1 MDRVSSCQL
10 LWAQRRCC
18 IMNVLTWGPGSPG
31 IPLGPGWPLTPLAP
45 CRDNMDSM
53 TLVTISQNDY
63 HNVSD
68 LIAHLWTWSTWGA
81 RESWSSWLSR
91 WTLQEHT
98 HRDTHTVSAGCLSDD
113 WCITSSRAPL
123 LPSHRAI
130 LFFHPV
136 PESKQTLNDSCV
148 RQCDVRITLII
159 SHIKDVLVHSDRTA
173 EVVAGIEHR
182 WRTHNIIIII
192 SVRVSSSCYPL
203 ITGGIYSVRVVYYL
217 N

>member
-18 IMNVLTWGPGSPG
+18 IINVLTWGPGSPG

-53 TLVTISQNDY
+53 TLVTISQSDY

-113 WCITSSRAPL
+113 WCIKQDLRAAEL
-123 LPSHRAI
+123 LSYLLTER
-130 LFFHPV
+130 
-136 PESKQTLNDSCV
+136 
-148 RQCDVRITLII
+148 
-159 SHIKDVLVHSDRTA
+159 
-173 EVVAGIEHR
+173 
-182 WRTHNIIIII
+182 
-192 SVRVSSSCYPL
+192 SSSSIRSL
-203 ITGGIYSVRVVYYL
+203 KVNKHLMIHAFVSVMSEWHWSFHI
-217 N
+217 

>member
-1 MDRVSSCQL
+1 MKKIILPENDPKVTTSGSGLGSHSGPSFFDNTCLIVVCVSLRHTLTTCMDRVSSCQL

-18 IMNVLTWGPGSPG
+18 IINVLTWGPGSPG

-53 TLVTISQNDY
+53 TLVTISQSDY

-113 WCITSSRAPL
+113 WGI
-123 LPSHRAI
+123 
-130 LFFHPV
+130 
-136 PESKQTLNDSCV
+136 KQD
-148 RQCDVRITLII
+148 
-159 SHIKDVLVHSDRTA
+159 
-173 EVVAGIEHR
+173 
-182 WRTHNIIIII
+182 
-192 SVRVSSSCYPL
+192 
-203 ITGGIYSVRVVYYL
+203 
-217 N
+217 